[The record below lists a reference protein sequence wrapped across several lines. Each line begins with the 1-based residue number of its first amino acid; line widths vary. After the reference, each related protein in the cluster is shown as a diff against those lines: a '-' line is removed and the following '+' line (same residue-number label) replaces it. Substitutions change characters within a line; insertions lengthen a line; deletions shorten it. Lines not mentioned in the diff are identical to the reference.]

1 MTACCKPMNRS
12 VAHSPISPIRHPRLL
27 ATRGRLRGLA
37 AAAALAALA
46 GCGDPK
52 NGVNR
57 LSPRGVPFL
66 DGVPVPAGFQ
76 LVDRM
81 TEDYESGAQRMARHV
96 YEGYADPN
104 AVRSF
109 YREQM
114 PLVGWNRVS
123 DQNVKG
129 SIAIRFEKQTEAC
142 HITIDRS
149 GTLGKVRIQ
158 AVVMPFNRSPSEA
171 PARRPMP

>member
-1 MTACCKPMNRS
+1 MTACCKPMDRR
-12 VAHSPISPIRHPRLL
+12 ATGL
-27 ATRGRLRGLA
+27 ATRVSRLGGAPGRLR
-37 AAAALAALA
+37 ALAVWTALTA
-46 GCGDPK
+46 LTGCGDPK
-52 NGVNR
+52 DGVTR

-96 YEGYADPN
+96 YEGAADPN

-149 GTLGKVRIQ
+149 GTLGRVRIQ